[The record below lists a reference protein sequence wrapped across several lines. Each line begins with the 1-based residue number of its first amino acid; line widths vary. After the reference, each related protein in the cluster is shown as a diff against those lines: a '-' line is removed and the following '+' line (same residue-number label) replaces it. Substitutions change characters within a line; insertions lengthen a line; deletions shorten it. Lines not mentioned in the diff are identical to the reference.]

1 MYIISQNISNYDIP
15 FPPDA
20 IFRINLAWVESIE
33 TLTNLVE
40 KHRSH
45 ELFIDIPIG
54 RTKPPNNKYDVSEII
69 PIIEK
74 YPNVRYLAIS
84 NVEKPS
90 DFIPIQ
96 NQVPKRVTIV
106 PKIESS
112 EGVNNLQEI
121 VSSLQSTTKVIMLD
135 HDDLYTSL
143 IKNGKKPSDFKDY
156 LMKLSQFCDQNNIVL
171 LRTVGVIFSDKE
183 KKVNQYIK

>member
-15 FPPDA
+15 FPADA

-33 TLTNLVE
+33 ALTSLVE
-40 KHRSH
+40 KHASH

-54 RTKPPNNKYDVSEII
+54 RTKPPNNKYDLGEII

-74 YPNVRYLAIS
+74 YHNIRYLAIS
-84 NVEKPS
+84 NVEKSS
-90 DFIPIQ
+90 DFVQIQSQIPE
-96 NQVPKRVTIV
+96 RVTIV
-106 PKIESS
+106 PKIENS
-112 EGVNNLQEI
+112 EGINNLAEI
-121 VSSLQSTTKVIMLD
+121 ISHLRSPTKVIMLD

-143 IKNGKKPSDFKDY
+143 IKNGKKASDFKDY
-156 LMKLSQFCDQNNIVL
+156 LIKLSQFCDQNKIVL
-171 LRTVGVIFSDKE
+171 LRTVGVIFSDME

>member
-1 MYIISQNISNYDIP
+1 MYIISQNISNYDMP
-15 FPPDA
+15 FPVDA
-20 IFRINLAWVESIE
+20 IFRINLAWVESIQV
-33 TLTNLVE
+33 LTNLVE
-40 KHRSH
+40 KHATH

-54 RTKPPNNKYDVSEII
+54 RTKPPNNKYVISEII

-74 YPNVRYLAIS
+74 YRNIKYLAIS

-90 DFIPIQ
+90 DFIQIQ
-96 NQVPKRVTIV
+96 NQIPQRVTIV

-112 EGVNNLQEI
+112 DGIDNLSEI
-121 VSSLQSTTKVIMLD
+121 ISHLKSQTKIVMLD

-156 LMKLSQFCDQNNIVL
+156 LTKLSQFCDQNKIIL
-171 LRTVGVIFSDKE
+171 LRTVGVIFSDME